1 MQIRWMGLLVLSA
14 LTGTSTDGFAV
25 QTPQKSVS
33 APYGAS
39 VTLPCGISPATSA
52 VDLEL
57 RWHRPDGFNT
67 PVLFYR
73 NKAVQPVEPQ
83 YRGRVSLIG
92 QLEKGNVSLRLENLT
107 LADRGEYVCYIKSS
121 SWYDKA
127 SMVLSMAVVGSAP
140 LISLSEEPVLT
151 WTDREG
157 RVLPA
162 IPRVLWTD
170 DAGLVGVSSWL
181 LSSSSESEWLS
192 CSVGVSDQEMR
203 EGRILPYISR
213 GQTTDTTGQRG
224 HLTVPF
230 IIILLQLTLI
240 FGVFLLYRRGLIQF
254 SVASESTPLSG
265 ERPACACAERAE
277 KCMNTESVIT
287 TPDWDNVKAF
297 QVKDISLNRKTAP
310 DFLEVKDDGKK
321 KNTGVRCPD
330 PQKAQDHVNRFPHV
344 LCEERFCSGQRC
356 WGVKIWAEGLMK
368 NDHISDKQSWYVG
381 VCSDTVSQTHRV
393 PLTPQNGFWVLQ
405 YEKGTGLFANTDPP
419 TPVQVAT
426 LFKRLGVFLDC
437 DKHTLSFY
445 NVDTKSHLCT
455 FENVKAANLIPL
467 ISPGVRDSEL
477 MKICADVDKKQKGK
491 DESTNRKNSNKL
503 KLDVPQSGTR
513 YDRRPVQHIFSTK
526 INHAERPID
535 SKMDSDKIIKQK
547 QSWYVGVCSDTAE
560 RIHRVPLTSQNGFW
574 VLQYEKGT
582 GLFANTD
589 PPTPVQVSK
598 LFKRLGVFLDCD
610 KHTLSFYNV
619 DTKSHLCTFENVRAA
634 NLIPLIS
641 QLETLMP

>member
-1 MQIRWMGLLVLSA
+1 MQIRWMGLLVLTA

-25 QTPQKSVS
+25 QTPDKSVS
-33 APYGAS
+33 AQYRAS

-121 SWYDKA
+121 S
-127 SMVLSMAVVGSAP
+127 LVGSAP

-192 CSVGVSDQEMR
+192 CFVGVSDQEMR

-213 GQTTDTTGQRG
+213 GQTTDTTGQR
-224 HLTVPF
+224 
-230 IIILLQLTLI
+230 
-240 FGVFLLYRRGLIQF
+240 
-254 SVASESTPLSG
+254 
-265 ERPACACAERAE
+265 ERAE
-277 KCMNTESVIT
+277 KCMNTEIVIT

-381 VCSDTVSQTHRV
+381 VCSDTI
-393 PLTPQNGFWVLQ
+393 
-405 YEKGTGLFANTDPP
+405 
-419 TPVQVAT
+419 
-426 LFKRLGVFLDC
+426 C
-437 DKHTLSFY
+437 LSFTTDRSY
-445 NVDTKSHLCT
+445 
-455 FENVKAANLIPL
+455 
-467 ISPGVRDSEL
+467 
-477 MKICADVDKKQKGK
+477 
-491 DESTNRKNSNKL
+491 
-503 KLDVPQSGTR
+503 
-513 YDRRPVQHIFSTK
+513 YDRR
-526 INHAERPID
+526 AA
-535 SKMDSDKIIKQK
+535 KQ
-547 QSWYVGVCSDTAE
+547 Q
-560 RIHRVPLTSQNGFW
+560 GF
-574 VLQYEKGT
+574 
-582 GLFANTD
+582 
-589 PPTPVQVSK
+589 
-598 LFKRLGVFLDCD
+598 LG
-610 KHTLSFYNV
+610 H
-619 DTKSHLCTFENVRAA
+619 
-634 NLIPLIS
+634 
-641 QLETLMP
+641 

>member
-1 MQIRWMGLLVLSA
+1 MQIRWMGLLVLTA

-25 QTPQKSVS
+25 QTPDKSVS
-33 APYGAS
+33 AQYRAS

-83 YRGRVSLIG
+83 YRDWRTSRWQTEESMCATSRVPH
-92 QLEKGNVSLRLENLT
+92 
-107 LADRGEYVCYIKSS
+107 
-121 SWYDKA
+121 
-127 SMVLSMAVVGSAP
+127 VVGSAP

-192 CSVGVSDQEMR
+192 CFVGVSDQEMR

-213 GQTTDTTGQRG
+213 GQTTDTTGQR
-224 HLTVPF
+224 
-230 IIILLQLTLI
+230 
-240 FGVFLLYRRGLIQF
+240 
-254 SVASESTPLSG
+254 
-265 ERPACACAERAE
+265 ERAE
-277 KCMNTESVIT
+277 KCMNTEIVIT

-513 YDRRPVQHIFSTK
+513 YDRRP
-526 INHAERPID
+526 
-535 SKMDSDKIIKQK
+535 
-547 QSWYVGVCSDTAE
+547 
-560 RIHRVPLTSQNGFW
+560 NGFW

-619 DTKSHLCTFENVRAA
+619 DTKSHLRECESCQPEVGTFAV
-634 NLIPLIS
+634 
-641 QLETLMP
+641 